1 MIFSL
6 DFDFKMIQNDSRLEG
21 WRINKLISSLVS
33 CKWNHKTYSSKQEE
47 MFSFVSLRLEIVIFN
62 RKWWNLNNNSPKMGE
77 GKTEIDSCLQC
88 PLHCLF
94 MLWKI
99 FIIESTKRKHM
110 SMQCTCLCVLV
121 TVAPFSM
128 VLFGFW
134 EAKGKET
141 QRKSSFRSRL
151 TNKFHCLG

>member
-1 MIFSL
+1 
-6 DFDFKMIQNDSRLEG
+6 
-21 WRINKLISSLVS
+21 
-33 CKWNHKTYSSKQEE
+33 
-47 MFSFVSLRLEIVIFN
+47 
-62 RKWWNLNNNSPKMGE
+62 MGE

-151 TNKFHCLG
+151 TNKFHCLGQALVSLSLLRAGFERNIKQHTKNFFVYCFVILNKYLTLTLCE